1 MALVCVLPLCPQ
13 PCVMAR
19 CAWFAVSLS
28 QTHTPAAR
36 YEAAAGE
43 ERQSRDWMGAGRYY
57 RQAQQIFPS
66 GRTPQSW
73 WLASILA

>member
-1 MALVCVLPLCPQ
+1 MALVCRVPHCAQPFVLAC
-13 PCVMAR
+13 
-19 CAWFAVSLS
+19 CAWFAISLS

-66 GRTPQSW
+66 GWIS
-73 WLASILA
+73 